1 MIPLRVG
8 EAPYHETFYVHKHVL
23 LKSEYFEKALCGE
36 FKESGM
42 QSIDLPEENPAI
54 FHFLVAYLYE
64 GKYEPIRPAASVLV
78 PDQDKGKGNAADT
91 GAGSD
96 SDSAS
101 SIESDI
107 SARSRRR
114 RDRHR
119 RREDRNWERMRQK
132 HPGMHRPN
140 CNCPQC
146 AAASGPPCWSCR
158 APRNPPP
165 YHHPPHTV
173 YLHDGRPERQP
184 RRPPRR
190 RQHGPGIPPPPPPLT
205 PPLPPPGGGGPAGT
219 GTGTNGGG
227 SAAWADPNGG
237 RISGEDLRTWL
248 LTYELHMDVYIVANK
263 FLLEGFKKEV
273 ARAAIDMLETAGSD
287 AAVAEVLFLCRKL
300 YDGLPESDPLLKMVF
315 ARVGFLQPWRRAERE
330 AADFLAANPE
340 IAPLLLREMAAR
352 REDDVN
358 GRALPSMV
366 RPWYAFGGGANGA
379 MGNGNGA
386 FGPNGQIDV
395 FGGGPWGPG
404 NGYRGWPAAPG
415 PGPGHHVRRGGY

>member
-1 MIPLRVG
+1 MIPLHVG
-8 EAPYHETFYVHKHVL
+8 EAPYHETFYVHKRVL

-42 QSIDLPEENPAI
+42 QSINLPEENPAI

-64 GKYEPIRPAASVLV
+64 GKYEPIKPAASVLI

-190 RQHGPGIPPPPPPLT
+190 RHHAPGIPPPPPPLT
-205 PPLPPPGGGGPAGT
+205 PPLPPPPGGGPAGT
-219 GTGTNGGG
+219 GTGANGGAS
-227 SAAWADPNGG
+227 SAWTDPNGG

-248 LTYELHMDVYIVANK
+248 LAYELNMDVYIMANK

-330 AADFLAANPE
+330 ASDFLAANPE

-366 RPWYAFGGGANGA
+366 RPWYANGGAA
-379 MGNGNGA
+379 GNGNGA
-386 FGPNGQIDV
+386 LGGPGAQIDF
-395 FGGGPWGPG
+395 FGGNNPWGPG
-404 NGYRGWPAAPG
+404 NAYRGWPAAPG
-415 PGPGHHVRRGGY
+415 PGPGHHPRRGY

>member
-1 MIPLRVG
+1 MSQPVPSQLLNTPLT
-8 EAPYHETFYVHKHVL
+8 YWLST
-23 LKSEYFEKALCGE
+23 
-36 FKESGM
+36 
-42 QSIDLPEENPAI
+42 
-54 FHFLVAYLYE
+54 
-64 GKYEPIRPAASVLV
+64 V

-91 GAGSD
+91 GGGSD
-96 SDSAS
+96 SESVS
-101 SIESDI
+101 SVESDV

-146 AAASGPPCWSCR
+146 TAASGPPCWSCR

-165 YHHPPHTV
+165 YYHAPHTIYV
-173 YLHDGRPERQP
+173 HDGRPERQP

-190 RQHGPGIPPPPPPLT
+190 RHHAPGIPPPPPPLT
-205 PPLPPPGGGGPAGT
+205 PPLPPAPGGGGPAGT
-219 GTGTNGGG
+219 GTTGGG
-227 SAAWADPNGG
+227 GTTTTAWPDPNGG

-248 LTYELHMDVYIVANK
+248 LAYELHMDVYIVANK

-273 ARAAIDMLETAGSD
+273 ARAAVDMLETAGSD

-366 RPWYAFGGGANGA
+366 RPWYAFGGGG
-379 MGNGNGA
+379 GPGGGGNGA
-386 FGPNGQIDV
+386 FG
-395 FGGGPWGPG
+395 GGPGGPIEMFPP
-404 NGYRGWPAAPG
+404 NGYRGWPAG
-415 PGPGHHVRRGGY
+415 PGPGHHPRRYY